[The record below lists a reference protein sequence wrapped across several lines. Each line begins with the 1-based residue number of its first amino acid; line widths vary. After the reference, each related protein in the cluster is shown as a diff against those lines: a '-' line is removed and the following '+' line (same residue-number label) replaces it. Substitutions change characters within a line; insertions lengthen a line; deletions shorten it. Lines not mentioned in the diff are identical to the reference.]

1 MAVFTVPPTL
11 QSFGDVVA
19 QKFERPES
27 RALPT
32 FDSAEAGKTAP
43 KTAFRSLELA
53 VPTLSS
59 HWSRENR
66 TFEPPVTRRAASGA
80 SACTPGAS
88 TSAPL
93 ECEPHTQGD
102 EDRTRR
108 SKHPSEHAGSRA
120 QPS

>member
-53 VPTLSS
+53 VPTHSS
-59 HWSRENR
+59 
-66 TFEPPVTRRAASGA
+66 PTR
-80 SACTPGAS
+80 
-88 TSAPL
+88 
-93 ECEPHTQGD
+93 D
-102 EDRTRR
+102 
-108 SKHPSEHAGSRA
+108 SRA
-120 QPS
+120 DLRSGPGVNLNQLAPRDTARVDRADE